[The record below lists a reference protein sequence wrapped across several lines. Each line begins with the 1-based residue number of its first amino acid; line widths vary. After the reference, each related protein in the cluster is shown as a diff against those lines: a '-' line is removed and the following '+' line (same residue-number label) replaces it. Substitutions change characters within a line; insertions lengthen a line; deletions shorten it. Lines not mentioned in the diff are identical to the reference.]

1 MTMLAESGN
10 RRFSRREMS
19 ERVRGGEVERSHLD
33 IDNDDDKIGPAMVS
47 S

>member
-1 MTMLAESGN
+1 MQSVIVDSQEE
-10 RRFSRREMS
+10 EMS
-19 ERVRGGEVERSHLD
+19 ERVRGGEGEVERSHLD